1 MTVKKLR
8 PSALLPKLT
17 VNKKYIK
24 KVKFIAKKKEAAAA
38 AERGLSSLSRKQG
51 KKKKKV
57 KRAGKGTKKKDVKSS
72 AKKSSLTTVK
82 EKKKKGLVTSAA
94 KKVTKK
100 KKRVISEK
108 EAPSGDE
115 PQQQQLQEEKKK
127 NISQEEIDKTLIQR
141 AIRGEEEHFNGSTS
155 SSAAAAAAGLEFGE
169 LLQHPYLPFLED
181 YAEQKRS
188 ELVSADTLLQGAH
201 EYFKDLG
208 KKESAMRRAAA
219 KRLRELK
226 EINRRGGDKDG
237 FRYVVPRNVKEVV
250 RQMSQQQAV
259 DVDTSNL
266 TSTFREEQTNEAD
279 ERPMHRRRRKNS
291 CYSDFYQFQVSK
303 RWTRNAENFLNKGRA
318 HKSMFGAARQQRSL
332 KKF

>member
-17 VNKKYIK
+17 ENKKYIK
-24 KVKFIAKKKEAAAA
+24 KIKFIAKKKEAAAA
-38 AERGLSSLSRKQG
+38 AERGRSSLNRKQS
-51 KKKKKV
+51 KKRV
-57 KRAGKGTKKKDVKSS
+57 KRSGKGAKKEKKNIESN
-72 AKKSSLTTVK
+72 AKKSSLATVK
-82 EKKKKGLVTSAA
+82 GKKKTGLVTSGV
-94 KKVTKK
+94 KKVSKK
-100 KKRVISEK
+100 NKKATSEK
-108 EAPSGDE
+108 EAPSDNT
-115 PQQQQLQEEKKK
+115 PQPENPEATKK
-127 NISQEEIDKTLIQR
+127 NMSQAEIDKTLIER
-141 AIRGEEEHFNGSTS
+141 AIRGEEEIYNT
-155 SSAAAAAAGLEFGE
+155 SAAASAVAAGVEFGE
-169 LLQHPYLPFLED
+169 LLQHSCLPFLED
-181 YAEQKRS
+181 YVAQKRS

-208 KKESAMRRAAA
+208 KRESAMRRAAA

-250 RQMSQQQAV
+250 RQMSQQQQAV
-259 DVDTSNL
+259 EDVDTSNL
-266 TSTFREEQTNEAD
+266 TSTFREDHIQEA
-279 ERPMHRRRRKNS
+279 EEKPMHRRRRKNS